1 MSVRSQAQWLLVIVH
16 LSGQVDGITRLQKLA
31 FLTNEWVPGIESVG
45 FYDDWRAS
53 KYGPFSPSLGD
64 DVSDLIMNSLLKEET
79 IESAAGYSLQ
89 RFEATSLGV
98 TRAISLE
105 QGHPKLADMIRKSIT
120 GKYAKAPLMSLL
132 HDVYYLFPQYSTESE
147 IAGDIYDVA
156 GRR

>member
-1 MSVRSQAQWLLVIVH
+1 MMSLRSQALWLLVIVD

-31 FLTNEWVPGIESVG
+31 FLTK
-45 FYDDWRAS
+45 DWRPS

-64 DVSDLIMNSLLKEET
+64 DVSDLIKNSLLKEET
-79 IESAAGYSLQ
+79 VQSAAGYALQ
-89 RFEATSLGV
+89 RFEV
-98 TRAISLE
+98 TPAGKTQAKSLE
-105 QGHPKLADMIRKSIT
+105 ESHSKLAEMIKKSIT

-132 HDVYYLFPQYSTESE
+132 HDVYYMFPQYSTESE